1 MNQDQLNRFK
11 RWFDEYTSRFFGDDE
26 YVNANLK
33 HKQEHTQRVC
43 QEAVLLA
50 RELGLDEDETR
61 TAELIALLHDTGR
74 FPQFAKYRTYN
85 DPRSVNHCHLGI
97 QVLQEEGILDTLPTQ
112 ERKWVETAVGLHG
125 RKSLPSALS
134 GRALLLAKLIRDAD
148 KIDIYRVVVDGYKR
162 YRDDPEGFMLEIELP
177 DEPGY
182 SPEVLDAILAEQLI
196 DYSKLRNLTD
206 AKLCQ
211 LGWIYDLNF
220 TASLRRID
228 QYGFLPELF
237 SFLPQDDGLEQARRK
252 IAEYVEARLAPT
264 A

>member
-11 RWFDEYTSRFFGDDE
+11 HWFDEYTSCFFGDDE

-43 QEAVLLA
+43 QESVRLA
-50 RELGLDEDETR
+50 RELALDEDETR
-61 TAELIALLHDTGR
+61 TAELIALLHDAGR
-74 FPQFAKYRTYN
+74 FPQFALYRTYN

-97 QVLQEEGILDTLPTQ
+97 QILQEEGILDVLPTQ
-112 ERKWVETAVGLHG
+112 ERKWVEIAVGLHG

-148 KIDIYRVVVDGYKR
+148 KIDIYRIVVDGYKR

-182 SPEVLDAILAEQLI
+182 SPEVLEAILTEQLI
-196 DYSKLRNLTD
+196 DYSTLRNLTD

-211 LGWIYDLNF
+211 LGWVYDLNF

-228 QYGFLPELF
+228 ECGFLPELF
-237 SFLPQDDGLEQARRK
+237 SFLPRDDGLQQARHK
-252 IAEYVEARLAPT
+252 ISQYVEARLATT